1 MYINSICR
9 LLYCFAL
16 CCLKHNKQKAK
27 AKLGKKIN
35 RSGMA
40 AVASEG
46 GGGGGETRVSQS
58 IPDHMRKT
66 IETIREITG
75 KQHSDEEIY
84 AVHMECAMDPN
95 ETAQKLLYLGIFT
108 SLAIYVVSICIRV
121 FAALGV
127 FLCIRV
133 L

>member
-1 MYINSICR
+1 M
-9 LLYCFAL
+9 A
-16 CCLKHNKQKAK
+16 
-27 AKLGKKIN
+27 
-35 RSGMA
+35 A

-46 GGGGGETRVSQS
+46 GGGGGEARVSQS
-58 IPDHMRKT
+58 IPDHTRKT

-84 AVHMECAMDPN
+84 AVFLECALDPN

-121 FAALGV
+121 FAALVV
-127 FLCIRV
+127 FLFIRV
-133 L
+133 LCMRVFLGFGGRFLGFHIGAVFWFLVIC